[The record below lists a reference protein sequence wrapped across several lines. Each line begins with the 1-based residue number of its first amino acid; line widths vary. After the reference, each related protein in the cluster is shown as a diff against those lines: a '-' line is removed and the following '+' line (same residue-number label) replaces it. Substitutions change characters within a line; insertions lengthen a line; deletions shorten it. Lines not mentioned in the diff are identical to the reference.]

1 MTLPIKVAND
11 LLINCEDLIAQV
23 NPNNIFMIDVPEDYQ
38 KLDKLPIIRIN
49 QINDYQEGFASNM
62 PFSMVI
68 SIQIDVWSTSIKELN
83 NIQEILDKLMA
94 QNGWSQYSGGID
106 KDPDFNNTP
115 RLYRRYRTT
124 QQIDFN

>member
-1 MTLPIKVAND
+1 VTLPIKAVYD
-11 LLINCEDLIAQV
+11 LLMSNSDITDLI
-23 NPNNIFMIDVPEDYQ
+23 NPDNIFMLDVSEDYQ
-38 KLDKLPIIRIN
+38 KLDKLPIVRIN
-49 QINDYQEGFASNM
+49 EISDYQDGFASNM

-68 SIQIDVWSTSIKELN
+68 SIQVDVWAKSIKDLDP
-83 NIQEILDKLMA
+83 IQAALDKLMA

-106 KDPDFNNTP
+106 KDPDFNNTT